1 MRLTMIQFWQAVRAS
16 YWFVPSIMTALAIAL
31 GALMVWLDSGPLAN
45 LFDGVAWYQQSKPA
59 GAREV
64 LSAIA
69 SSAITVAGVAFSIT
83 IVAISFAANQ
93 YGPRILT
100 NFMSDRGNQVTLGTF
115 ISTFVYC
122 IVVLRTIY
130 SGDTDFVPQL
140 AIVVAL
146 LLAFASTA
154 MLIFFIHHVPHSIH
168 VNTVLAGVGRQLVHS
183 IEKRFPACIGDPP
196 EQSDK
201 DRSHFA
207 QIAESH
213 FASAGD
219 WKEIDC
225 LSNGYLQAV
234 DKERILSIATDHD
247 LVVRM
252 ERSPG
257 EFLYRGQVLFRVSP
271 ADRVSDEVRDEL
283 RGSWSVGNSRT
294 PSQDQMFLIDELV
307 EIAARALSTGVND
320 PYTAITCVDWLTAGA
335 AEIARRREPSPYR
348 LDDDGNLRVVA
359 PSSSFAL
366 HIARGFGRLRPYAAK
381 DVNAAAHVLSQ
392 CAILAY
398 DCESQEQVEVLATEA
413 EQLIGLATE
422 ANRGASLERI
432 NLEAASARA
441 AFSHKISSIKGN
453 AFDVVEVDTSSK
465 TFVHRPTREANRRA
479 ATAED
484 LTR

>member
-16 YWFVPSIMTALAIAL
+16 YWFVPSVMVALSIAL
-31 GALMVWLDSGPLAN
+31 GALMVWLDSGPFAN
-45 LFDGVAWYQQSKPA
+45 LFDDVAWYQQSKPA

-100 NFMSDRGNQVTLGTF
+100 NFMSDRGNQFTLGTF

-154 MLIFFIHHVPHSIH
+154 MLIYFIHHVPRSIH
-168 VNTVLAGVGRQLVHS
+168 VNTVLAGIGRQLVHS

-196 EQSDK
+196 EQSEK
-201 DRSHFA
+201 DRTHFA
-207 QIAESH
+207 KVAEAS

-225 LSNGYLQAV
+225 RANGYLQAV
-234 DKERILSIATDHD
+234 DHESILSVAVDRD
-247 LVVRM
+247 LVIRM

-257 EFLYRGQVLFRVSP
+257 EFLYRGQVLFRASP
-271 ADRVSDEVRDEL
+271 ADRVDEDVCDEL
-283 RGSWSVGNSRT
+283 RGTWSVGSNRT

-335 AEIARRREPSPYR
+335 AELTKRREPAPYR
-348 LDDDGNLRVVA
+348 LDDEGKLRVVA

-381 DVNAAAHVLSQ
+381 DVNAAAHILSQ
-392 CAILAY
+392 FSILAS
-398 DCESQEQVEVLATEA
+398 DCKSQEQVEVLATEA
-413 EQLIGLATE
+413 EQLIGLARDS
-422 ANRGASLERI
+422 NRGASLERI
-432 NLEAASARA
+432 ELEATSARA
-441 AFSHKISSIKGN
+441 AFGRRISELMGTQS
-453 AFDVVEVDTSSK
+453 DVVEVDTSSK
-465 TFVHRPTREANRRA
+465 TFVHRPTRAANRRV
-479 ATAED
+479 ATTED